1 MRLGDDQYEWW
12 DDRERDMFIQIHEL
26 KRDYRHSLTNI
37 THETLFPYSAIS
49 SFNLSKHHSL
59 FLPFALESTEREA
72 HIVSKIPRSQTTVSF
87 DPPSHANM
95 ILPAEL
101 SIGLNNMLLE
111 HISRLTQIDAQL
123 VSR

>member
-26 KRDYRHSLTNI
+26 KRDYRHSHTNI

-59 FLPFALESTEREA
+59 SLSFALESTEREA
-72 HIVSKIPRSQTTVSF
+72 HIVSKSPRSQTRFLSTH
-87 DPPSHANM
+87 PHPANM

-101 SIGLNNMLLE
+101 SIELNNMLLE

>member
-1 MRLGDDQYEWW
+1 MRLGDDQYERW

-26 KRDYRHSLTNI
+26 KRDYRHSHTNI
-37 THETLFPYSAIS
+37 THETLFP
-49 SFNLSKHHSL
+49 FNLSKHHSL
-59 FLPFALESTEREA
+59 FLSFALESTEREA
-72 HIVSKIPRSQTTVSF
+72 HIVSKSPRSQIRFLSTH
-87 DPPSHANM
+87 PHPANM